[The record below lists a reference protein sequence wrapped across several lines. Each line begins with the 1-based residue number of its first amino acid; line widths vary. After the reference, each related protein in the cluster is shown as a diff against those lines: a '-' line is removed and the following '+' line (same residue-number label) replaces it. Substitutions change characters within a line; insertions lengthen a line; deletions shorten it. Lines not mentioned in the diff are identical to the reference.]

1 MARLADPLGYGAD
14 SIGAEVGDITS
25 ELLADT
31 LQLTHPDRHPP
42 ERKELARRVTAELL
56 ALKPYVFPAPKPDP
70 APTVE
75 SYASANP
82 RRREIGDPSQKPAYP
97 CELCADALPMDY
109 CDACKAEWGKRQQLK
124 REQED
129 AERLERNRR
138 QRERY
143 KQQRKHCQ
151 DLKRFNIEH
160 HLEPESVCETC
171 GMKLKGKRR
180 DSKYCSNACRQ
191 RAYVKRGGMGSNAR
205 PLSREQIEQAI
216 EQVFAADPDNAF
228 TIYDLC
234 QRVYPGLGEP
244 EKKHRIAVIAAAKR
258 LVERQGSSL
267 DIWRGDTPG
276 RRLVFYNFERL
287 TSYAMAR
294 MKSGWLWCRSSDEEI
309 RATLAPGGNHHEC
322 VVEGGAW
329 WRHWQLY
336 LAEAKGET
344 ETEHY
349 RKLRQEQEQEWGTW
363 GTPPS
368 VPAA

>member
-1 MARLADPLGYGAD
+1 MARRARQASKVRAHRHQGDEAVDSEFGGGSFRDLDKLKDSVAFGSVSSIFQASADMARLADPLGYGAD

-31 LQLTHPDRHPP
+31 LQRTHPDRHPP

-171 GMKLKGKRR
+171 GMKLKGKRPAI
-180 DSKYCSNACRQ
+180 SKYCSNACRQ

-244 EKKHRIAVIAAAKR
+244 EKKHRIAIAAAKR

-267 DIWRGDTPG
+267 DILG
-276 RRLVFYNFERL
+276 
-287 TSYAMAR
+287 A
-294 MKSGWLWCRSSDEEI
+294 
-309 RATLAPGGNHHEC
+309 ATH
-322 VVEGGAW
+322 
-329 WRHWQLY
+329 
-336 LAEAKGET
+336 LAEGWSSTILSA
-344 ETEHY
+344 
-349 RKLRQEQEQEWGTW
+349 
-363 GTPPS
+363 
-368 VPAA
+368 